1 MMKYFK
7 VFSNRP
13 ISNFFSVSFI
23 FLLVIN
29 LITISGCSI
38 LESSASGGENKI
50 DVNNT
55 EISEEVNIEELE
67 EQLDE
72 EKGITKEDI
81 YEDTDE
87 VEDKDKTSSV
97 SEASSELTNELTI
110 KVYYADS
117 QGEYLVP
124 ELRTINM
131 LSIEEGSNKY
141 IDTLKE
147 LIKPPA
153 GDSLIRIVPET
164 TVINSVAVND
174 KIAEVDLSE
183 SFMTDRFVSDTTDIL
198 LIYSIVNTL
207 TEFPEIHAVTLFVN
221 GKKIDI
227 FGQLDVKDPI
237 YRDET
242 KIKP

>member
-1 MMKYFK
+1 MKYFK
-7 VFSNRP
+7 FLNNNGS
-13 ISNFFSVSFI
+13 SNFFSVSLVI

-29 LITISGCSI
+29 LIIISGCSM
-38 LESSASGGENKI
+38 LKSDVGMSESKIDIDNTEASG
-50 DVNNT
+50 
-55 EISEEVNIEELE
+55 

-72 EKGITKEDI
+72 EKGIAKEDI
-81 YEDTDE
+81 HGDTDE
-87 VEDKDKTSSV
+87 VGDKDKASNA

-124 ELRTINM
+124 ELRTINT
-131 LSIEEGSNKY
+131 LSVEEGSNKY
-141 IDTLKE
+141 IDALKE
-147 LIKPPA
+147 LAKPP
-153 GDSLIRIVPET
+153 DNDNLIRLFPET
-164 TVINSVAVND
+164 TVINSVIVNN

-183 SFMTDRFVSDTTDIL
+183 SFMADRFVSDTADIL
-198 LIYSIVNTL
+198 LIYSVVNTL
-207 TEFPEIHAVTLFVN
+207 TEFPEIHAVTSFID

-242 KIKP
+242 KIK

>member
-1 MMKYFK
+1 MKYFQI
-7 VFSNRP
+7 FSSRCT
-13 ISNFFSVSFI
+13 SNFSPIVLII

-29 LITISGCSI
+29 LIIISGCSI
-38 LESSASGGENKI
+38 FGSSASGGEKKLDVDSTEPSEKI
-50 DVNNT
+50 
-55 EISEEVNIEELE
+55 NIEESE
-67 EQLDE
+67 KQLDE
-72 EKGITKEDI
+72 EKDIDKEDMH
-81 YEDTDE
+81 EDTDE
-87 VEDKDKTSSV
+87 TEDKDEASGISD
-97 SEASSELTNELTI
+97 ASSELTNELTI

-124 ELRTINM
+124 EWRTVDI
-131 LSIEEGSNKY
+131 LDTEGGFNKH
-141 IDTLKE
+141 IDALKE

-153 GDSLIRIVPET
+153 DDSLIRIVPET
-164 TVINSVAVND
+164 TVINSVVVND

-207 TEFPEIHAVTLFVN
+207 TEFPEIHAVTLFVD

-227 FGQLDVKDPI
+227 FGQLDIKDPI

>member
-23 FLLVIN
+23 FLLVIS
-29 LITISGCSI
+29 LIIISACSI
-38 LESSASGGENKI
+38 FGSSAGEGEKKL
-50 DVNNT
+50 DVDST
-55 EISEEVNIEELE
+55 EPSEEVNIEESE
-67 EQLDE
+67 EQLNE
-72 EKGITKEDI
+72 EKDGAKEDI
-81 YEDTDE
+81 YEDIDE
-87 VEDKDKTSSV
+87 VEDKDKTGDV
-97 SEASSELTNELTI
+97 SEVSSELINELTI

-124 ELRTINM
+124 EWRTIG
-131 LSIEEGSNKY
+131 LLDAEGGSNKY
-141 IDTLKE
+141 IDALKE

-227 FGQLDVKDPI
+227 FGQLDIKDPI

>member
-29 LITISGCSI
+29 LIIISGCSI
-38 LESSASGGENKI
+38 LGSSAGGENKL
-50 DVNNT
+50 DADSA
-55 EISEEVNIEELE
+55 EPSEEVNIEESE
-67 EQLDE
+67 KQLDE
-72 EKGITKEDI
+72 EKDVAKEDI
-81 YEDTDE
+81 NEDTNE
-87 VEDKDKTSSV
+87 AKDKDKTGDV
-97 SEASSELTNELTI
+97 SEVSSELINELTI
-110 KVYYADS
+110 KIYYTDS

-124 ELRTINM
+124 EWRTIG
-131 LSIEEGSNKY
+131 LLDAEGGSNKY
-141 IDTLKE
+141 IDALKE

-153 GDSLIRIVPET
+153 GDSLIRLVPET
-164 TVINSVAVND
+164 TVINSVVVNN
-174 KIAEVDLSE
+174 KIAKVDLSE
-183 SFMTDRFVSDTTDIL
+183 SFMTDRFVSDTADIL
-198 LIYSIVNTL
+198 LIYSVVNTL
-207 TEFPEIHAVTLFVN
+207 TEFPEIHAVTLFID

>member
-1 MMKYFK
+1 MLKSDVGM
-7 VFSNRP
+7 S
-13 ISNFFSVSFI
+13 
-23 FLLVIN
+23 
-29 LITISGCSI
+29 
-38 LESSASGGENKI
+38 ESRIDIDNTEASG
-50 DVNNT
+50 
-55 EISEEVNIEELE
+55 

-72 EKGITKEDI
+72 EKGIAKEDI

-124 ELRTINM
+124 ELRTINT
-131 LSIEEGSNKY
+131 LGVEEGSNKY
-141 IDTLKE
+141 IDALKE
-147 LIKPPA
+147 LVEPP
-153 GDSLIRIVPET
+153 GNDNLIRLVPET
-164 TVINSVAVND
+164 TVINSVIVNN
-174 KIAEVDLSE
+174 KIAELDLSE
-183 SFMTDRFVSDTTDIL
+183 SFMTDRFVSDTADIL

-207 TEFPEIHAVTLFVN
+207 TEFPEIHAVTFFID

-227 FGQLDVKDPI
+227 FGQLDIKDPI

-242 KIKP
+242 KIK